1 MNGERRQL
9 DPRVRTVW
17 RVGAGIRSAVLTVVA
32 LVAAGT
38 ASSQA
43 AGLGVLP
50 WLAAVVG
57 AGSVWAFGWWWP
69 DVVYR
74 HWSYRLGE
82 EAIEL
87 DHGVAFRTHS
97 VVPYFRVQ
105 HVDTEQGP
113 IDRRLGLTSLKI
125 HTASA
130 ASDAVLPGLADADAT
145 RVRSIV
151 LDRAGAGDAV

>member
-1 MNGERRQL
+1 MTAEALPL
-9 DPRVRTVW
+9 DPRIRTVW
-17 RVGAGIRSAVLTVVA
+17 RVGAAIRSAVVTAAA
-32 LVAAGT
+32 LAAAGMAT
-38 ASSQA
+38 SQE
-43 AGLGVLP
+43 AGLGAWP
-50 WLAAVVG
+50 WVGAVVV
-57 AGSVWAFGWWWP
+57 AAAATAFGWWWP

-74 HWSYRLGE
+74 HWSYRLGAD
-82 EAIEL
+82 AIEL

-105 HVDTEQGP
+105 HVDTAQGP

-130 ASDAVLPGLADADAT
+130 ASDAVLPGLAEADAT
-145 RVRSIV
+145 RVRSFV